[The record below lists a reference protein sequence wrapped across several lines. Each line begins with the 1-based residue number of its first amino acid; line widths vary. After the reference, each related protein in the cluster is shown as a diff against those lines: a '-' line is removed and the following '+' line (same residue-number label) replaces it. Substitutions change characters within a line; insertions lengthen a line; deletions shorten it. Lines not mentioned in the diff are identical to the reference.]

1 MLKLLKPNVIYSNK
15 TINNL
20 IVLYALVLPLGHA
33 IANIILG
40 VMLFFLI
47 TYSVKTRKLFSG
59 NLIFNIFWIFIFSIL
74 FFLYAISL
82 FYSTDLENGFIQVYK
97 KSPILILSFF
107 IFTFRYSISKST
119 ILHSIKVFAYAVT
132 FVCLTSI
139 VLAVYNCYD
148 YEYNILLHC
157 TSDQNLAEA
166 FISYHKLYL
175 SLYITIAIFFILHS
189 LVFITKKF
197 RFFSLVTLQI
207 LVLFFT
213 LVLLGS
219 RNSLLL
225 STLFIIGYPL
235 VYLLKNKLFVK
246 LTILI
251 SAVLTIIISSI
262 YFNPPLQE
270 KIKEAINYENQYNI
284 NKRWGGVSVRKLIW
298 EYGYIAFKKKPII
311 GTGVGDTQKELNTSY
326 LKCTQTT
333 ALNAQTYN
341 AHNDILQIA
350 VTVGLIGLSLY
361 LFSLFY
367 IFYTSFLKGNYIH
380 CIFILLFLVSGLT
393 ESLLE
398 RDMGIRVYSFFT
410 ILLFIYSTQTYE
422 NTSNTQ

>member
-1 MLKLLKPNVIYSNK
+1 MLKLLKSNVINSSK
-15 TINNL
+15 TVNNL

-40 VMLFFLI
+40 VMLFFLVA
-47 TYSVKTRKLFSG
+47 YSIKNWEIFSG

-82 FYSTDLENGFIQVYK
+82 FYSTDLENGFIQIYR

-107 IFTFRYSISKST
+107 IFTFRYSIGKST
-119 ILHSIKVFAYAVT
+119 ILHSIKVFTYAVT
-132 FVCLTSI
+132 FVCLTSV

-197 RFFSLVTLQI
+197 SFFSLVTLQI
-207 LVLFFT
+207 LVLFLT

-219 RNSLLL
+219 RNSLAL

-235 VYLLKNKLFVK
+235 AYLLKNKLFIK

-251 SAVLTIIISSI
+251 SVVLTIIISSI

-298 EYGYIAFKKKPII
+298 EYGYIAFKKNPII
-311 GTGVGDTQKELNTSY
+311 GTGVGDAQKELNTSY
-326 LKCTQTT
+326 LECTETN

-341 AHNDILQIA
+341 AHNDILQVA

-361 LFSLFY
+361 LLSLLY
-367 IFYTSFLKGNYIH
+367 IFYTSYLKGNYIH
-380 CIFILLFLVSGLT
+380 CIFILLFFVSGLT

-410 ILLFIYSTQTYE
+410 ILLFIYSTQIYE